1 MVGTVYYPRLMVSLI
16 PPIKKQVVINQCYG
30 GFSLSKEAQKWIA
43 VRKGIS
49 LRHEEKT
56 DTYYVIDYKEHEWET
71 ISDHVSRDDPDLI
84 QVVLQLGKAA
94 NGLHAELKVVDIT
107 IDIDINR
114 HDGMES
120 VFVSG
125 GQY

>member
-1 MVGTVYYPRLMVSLI
+1 MLQAVPS
-16 PPIKKQVVINQCYG
+16 IKKQIVINRCFG
-30 GFSLSKEAQKWIA
+30 GFSLSQEAQKWIA

-49 LRHEEKT
+49 LRYEEKT
-56 DTYYVIDYKEHEWET
+56 GTYYVIDFKEHEWET
-71 ISDHVSRDDPDLI
+71 ISDHVTRDDPDLI
-84 QVVLQLGKAA
+84 QVVLQLGAAA
-94 NGLHAELKVVDIT
+94 NGPHAELKVIDIT

-125 GQY
+125 GEY